1 MATRRV
7 TYPLIPRGWIEP
19 ADPAERPSFWC
30 DVATSTPAGPA
41 MFYCN
46 RARRR
51 AKLGMVLAVISLLGF
66 AVNTVAVWL
75 R

>member
-1 MATRRV
+1 
-7 TYPLIPRGWIEP
+7 
-19 ADPAERPSFWC
+19 
-30 DVATSTPAGPA
+30 